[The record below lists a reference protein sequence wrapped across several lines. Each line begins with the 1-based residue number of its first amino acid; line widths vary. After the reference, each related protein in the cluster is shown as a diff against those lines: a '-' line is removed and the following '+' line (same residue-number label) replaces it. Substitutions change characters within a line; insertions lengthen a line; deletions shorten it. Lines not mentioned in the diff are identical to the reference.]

1 MELDYLLSETIR
13 ISKLAGKFIQEERKN
28 FDFSKIEYKGQNDLV
43 SYVDKQAEKLLVEK
57 LQSILPESG
66 FIAEEGTGEEKEIN
80 WVIDPL
86 DGTTNFMHGL
96 PPYSVSIALM
106 KGNDILLGVIYEI
119 TAGECYY
126 AHKHSKAYCDGKPIQ
141 VSTVR
146 DFKDGLYITGYPY
159 RDFSKMDSF
168 FRIMHHFLEN
178 SHGLR
183 RFGSAAADL
192 AYVASGKC
200 EGFFEFFLSPWDV
213 AAGCLIVQR
222 AGGIVTDFKGGNDYI
237 FGKEIVAGTL
247 VQPDML
253 KVINQYWYP
262 SK

>member
-1 MELDYLLSETIR
+1 MDLDYLLTETIR
-13 ISKLAGKFIQEERKN
+13 ISKLAGKFIQDERKN

-43 SYVDKQAEKLLVEK
+43 SYVDKQAEKLLVEE
-57 LQSILPESG
+57 LHDILPESG
-66 FIAEEGTGEEKEIN
+66 FIAEEGTGDEKEIN

-106 KGNDILLGVIYEI
+106 KGHDILLGVIYEI

-126 AHKHSKAYCDGKPIQ
+126 AHKYSKAFCNEVPIQ
-141 VSTVR
+141 VSDIR
-146 DFKDGLYITGYPY
+146 EFKDGLYITGYPY

-168 FRIMHHFLEN
+168 YRIMHHFLAN

-213 AAGCLIVQR
+213 AAGCLIVQQ
-222 AGGIVTDFKGGNDYI
+222 AGGIVSDFKGGNDFI
-237 FGKEIVAGTL
+237 FGKELIAGTY
-247 VQPDML
+247 VQPEML
-253 KVINQYWYP
+253 KIINHYWYP

>member
-1 MELDYLLSETIR
+1 MELDYLLNETIK
-13 ISKLAGKFIQEERKN
+13 IAKKAGRFIKEERKN

-43 SYVDKQAEKLLVEK
+43 SYVDKHAEALLVDH
-57 LQSILPESG
+57 LSRLLPESG
-66 FIAEEGTGEEKEIN
+66 FIAEEGTGEEKNIN

-96 PPYSVSIALM
+96 PPYSVSIGLM
-106 KGNDILLGVIYEI
+106 DKSEILLGVIYEI
-119 TAGECYY
+119 TADECYY
-126 AHKHSKAYCDGKPIQ
+126 AHKNGKAYCNQKPIQ
-141 VSTVR
+141 VSGIR
-146 DFKDGLYITGYPY
+146 NFKDGLYITGYPY

-168 FRIMHHFLEN
+168 FKIMHHFLAH

-200 EGFFEFFLSPWDV
+200 EGFFEFFLHPWDV
-213 AAGCLIVQR
+213 AAGSLIVQR
-222 AGGIVTDFKGGNDYI
+222 AGGIVTDFKGRDNYI
-237 FGKEIVAGTL
+237 FGRELIAGTF
-247 VQPDML
+247 VQPEML
-253 KVINQYWYP
+253 NIINQYWYS